1 MKKSYAVL
9 GMGRFGSS
17 IAVSLS
23 ELGADVLAID
33 SDEELLNRVAD
44 KVTCAIS
51 IDVRNPE
58 ALKSAGISNM
68 DAVIISMAEFLES
81 SIMAVMTAKSV
92 GVPLVMAKARDE
104 LMGEILS
111 KVGADKILYP
121 ERESGIN
128 LSKKLMSN
136 DFLEYFDLSD
146 TVALIEM
153 LPKKEWIGKSLRNLN
168 LRKEYKI
175 NVIAIRQK
183 NDVNVVMDPDETL
196 SGDCPLLVT
205 LKKSDLKKLL

>member
-121 ERESGIN
+121 EH
-128 LSKKLMSN
+128 
-136 DFLEYFDLSD
+136 
-146 TVALIEM
+146 
-153 LPKKEWIGKSLRNLN
+153 
-168 LRKEYKI
+168 
-175 NVIAIRQK
+175 
-183 NDVNVVMDPDETL
+183 
-196 SGDCPLLVT
+196 
-205 LKKSDLKKLL
+205 